1 VDGFVIN
8 CGFFYELNCELNC
21 EGLGNCGCFCG
32 WNCDNCGVNCEV
44 EYSTLGNCVLCCLYK
59 KG

>member
-1 VDGFVIN
+1 MYGIVD
-8 CGFFYELNCELNC
+8 
-21 EGLGNCGCFCG
+21 GLGNCEWNCG

>member
-1 VDGFVIN
+1 MDVFVNGIVS
-8 CGFFYELNCELNC
+8 FCEGMCEWNC

-32 WNCDNCGVNCEV
+32 WNCDNCEGNCEV